1 MPRLVFSVLCNDV
14 IIDRETNSTSYIR
27 ALESG
32 FAASL
37 PTTFPSMYLGTVWE
51 IDPEIDG
58 DFDILLQL
66 ESPGGEKADIGGQK
80 IQPGAGAGMHKV
92 NFRLPGLQIKEQG
105 RHAVRLL
112 LGDGKNFEPV
122 SELPLFVFLRQ
133 SGQ

>member
-1 MPRLVFSVLCNDV
+1 MPKLVFSILCHDV
-14 IIDRETNSTSYIR
+14 IIDRESNSTSYIR

-37 PTTFPSMYLGTVWE
+37 PTTFPPMYLGTVWE
-51 IDPEIDG
+51 VDPEIDG
-58 DFDILLQL
+58 DFDVLLQV
-66 ESPGGEKADIGGQK
+66 EAPSGQRTDIGGQK

-112 LGDGKNFEPV
+112 LGDGGELEPV

-133 SGQ
+133 GGQ